1 MTSRE
6 NLTLCLHQA
15 GQCSVAWLY
24 FIAVDLTEEGKDP
37 LSARRTEMVLK

>member
-6 NLTLCLHQA
+6 NLLLYLHQA
-15 GQCSVAWLY
+15 GLWSVTWLY

-37 LSARRTEMVLK
+37 LSARRTDMVLK